1 MRRVVESLRAF
12 RRNNQGSMP
21 LQWALVAALGMGTT
35 VMMTQMVTS
44 KVVDKLNAVTSALTR
59 IRF

>member
-12 RRNNQGSMP
+12 RTNNQGSMP